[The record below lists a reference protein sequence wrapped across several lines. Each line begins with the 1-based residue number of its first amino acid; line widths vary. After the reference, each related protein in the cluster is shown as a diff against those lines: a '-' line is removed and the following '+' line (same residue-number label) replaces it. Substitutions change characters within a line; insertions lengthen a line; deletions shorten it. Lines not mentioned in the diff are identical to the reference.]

1 MSRPACGSTSWPPVT
16 STAAPKNAIA
26 VPSARVQPST
36 SRNSTQAINAVS
48 GGPII
53 EISDV
58 YVAGA

>member
-1 MSRPACGSTSWPPVT
+1 M
-16 STAAPKNAIA
+16 A

-36 SRNSTQAINAVS
+36 SRKRTQAISAVS

-53 EISDV
+53 EISEV